1 MISSMPEPG
10 ASSAPLDGYS
20 ASARASALRA
30 VNGDTPGRTL
40 QWWHAALAYGVVQAV
55 SFAEVGN
62 PVRQQ
67 RKYVAQ
73 DKPSWSPPP
82 WLFGPAWSV
91 LTAAM
96 LYGDLRMLRD
106 RHDPSRRARLVA
118 HGTAWAS
125 YFAFTPAYFRADSP
139 VLGAVVSATM
149 ATAATAAVALAARRG
164 DRKTA
169 LAWLPV
175 AAWTIYATA
184 LSIAVARRNPDRQ
197 FGTAA
202 MDDDGDLPSDDE
214 LLPAPV

>member
-1 MISSMPEPG
+1 MISPVPDPSV
-10 ASSAPLDGYS
+10 SSSSSDLLAGYS
-20 ASARASALRA
+20 RQARESALRA
-30 VNGDTPGRTL
+30 VNGDGAGSTL
-40 QWWHAALAYGVVQAV
+40 RWWHGALAYGAVQAV
-55 SFAEVGN
+55 SLAETGN

-73 DKPSWSPPP
+73 DKPEWSPPS

-91 LTAAM
+91 LTASM
-96 LYGDLRMLRD
+96 LYGDLRMLND
-106 RHDPSRRARLVA
+106 RTDPSRRTRMVA
-118 HGTAWAS
+118 HAAAWAS

-149 ATAATAAVALAARRG
+149 ATASTAVVALAVRRG

-184 LSIAVARRNPDRQ
+184 LSVAVARRNPDRQ

-202 MDDDGDLPSDDE
+202 MDDDE
-214 LLPAPV
+214 LLHAPV